1 MKKSLL
7 LFSALLTIL
16 SLSARPKDGHYAEI
30 NGKSASGLWSAV
42 VTVTNSGYHSLGYD
56 GLLTAYQKTD
66 VDDNNQLIDMY
77 GGCSFA
83 FSQSCGN
90 YSDECDC
97 YNREHSLPKSWW
109 GGSPEKT
116 SQGCDIFHVVPTDG
130 YVNNRRG
137 NYAFGEVSVNNATYT
152 YNGNKLGSSS
162 MSGYS
167 GTVFEPQDE
176 YKGDFA
182 RGYFGT
188 MAKWELNAT
197 TGNGSAIFNNSYTS
211 AGNYGLTT
219 YGITLLMK
227 WHRQDPVSE
236 KELKRNDSIEA
247 TQGNRNPF
255 IDYPELAEYFWG
267 TKKDQKVTLSELT
280 CAYDGTVEV
289 DAPTLFSPTDNSDIQ
304 FGNVTLEKTISK
316 SITVKGALLEN
327 AISLS
332 ISGENASQFTISPST
347 ITAAQANAGQP
358 VAVIYTPATEGLHS
372 ATLYLSSQ
380 DFTTIAIHL
389 EGTGVIS
396 GGDDENPIVIPDG
409 DYLKVTADR
418 DSWEGT
424 YLIVYEDAPY
434 CFDASLEDPDKQ
446 GNFKSV
452 TISDNTI
459 QGTDE
464 INKCAVII
472 QKAENAYTIKSA
484 STGNYYGNES
494 GNDILASTEPYL
506 NTIQYQSASAI
517 ITCNNTIWRFNK
529 GDGVGRFRY
538 FKSTSWENQQAVQ
551 LYRKQEP
558 MPTDVENCNN
568 HTLLI
573 LNNTLQLTTTQPAD
587 IIIYDYMGRTILHKT
602 GISDLQTHLP
612 QGIYVVQVNEKTQKI
627 WVK

>member
-30 NGKSASGLWSAV
+30 NGKSGEALFEAIK
-42 VTVTNSGYHSLGYD
+42 TCANKGYGSLGYD
-56 GLLTAYQKTD
+56 NLEAYFPKTD
-66 VDDNNQLIDMY
+66 NLNGKVWDMY
-77 GGCSFA
+77 SNCNFE
-83 FSQSCGN
+83 FSDANCNQNDFCQCWN
-90 YSDECDC
+90 K
-97 YNREHSLPKSWW
+97 EHSIPKSWW
-109 GGSPEKT
+109 GGGT
-116 SQGCDIFHVVPTDG
+116 SNQGCDLFHLIPTDAR
-130 YVNNRRG
+130 VNNLRSA
-137 NYAFGEVSVNNATYT
+137 YAYGEVGTVKTLFD
-152 YNGNKLGSSS
+152 NGSKLGASN
-162 MSGYS
+162 MSGWS
-167 GTVFEPQDE
+167 GTVFEPTNE
-176 YKGDFA
+176 YKGDLA
-182 RGYFGT
+182 RGYLGT
-188 MAKWELNAT
+188 LVKWKLNAT
-197 TGNGSAIFNNSYTS
+197 SGDGSSTFSGNFTS
-211 AGNYGLTT
+211 SGNYGLTA
-219 YGITLLMK
+219 YGVTFLMK
-227 WHRQDPVSE
+227 WHRNDVVSQ
-236 KELKRNDSIEA
+236 KELDRNDSIEA

-255 IDYPELAEYFWG
+255 IDYPELAEYLWG
-267 TKKDQKVTLSELT
+267 TKKGQTVVLSELT
-280 CAYDGTVEV
+280 SAYDGGVQV
-289 DAPTLFSPTDNSDIQ
+289 DVPTLFSPTDNSDIQ

-327 AISLS
+327 AISFS
-332 ISGENASQFTISPST
+332 ISGEDASQFTVSPST
-347 ITAAQANAGQP
+347 VTAAQANAGQP

-396 GGDDENPIVIPDG
+396 GDDDDPIEIPGG

-538 FKSTSWENQQAVQ
+538 FKSTSWANQQAVQ

-587 IIIYDYMGRTILHKT
+587 VIIYDYTGRTILHKT